1 MRSLSS
7 QPLTSQIQSQ
17 IQSQTQT
24 PSSAY
29 NNTPPT
35 YLIGGVSDNS
45 NGSVPTTANVS
56 NSGSANDSMVT
67 PTTKDYTQEVASSQE
82 VLLLSQLQ
90 SQLRPPQVQPQPQIF
105 GGSGTGLGM
114 GIGTASGAGVGV
126 MSGGDALLIYH
137 DEIVRIVD
145 TQGQKLAQ
153 SRYDIAAKPMDQ
165 MNDIS
170 KSRGKNNNKI
180 NGKSNGKSKSQTLL
194 STTIST
200 STIPIPSP
208 LTTIP
213 GSNSTSLESSQPSHP
228 STPTTPSAWTNHV
241 WPEIKRKIFATLAVT
256 QTLVT
261 HREGSFEF
269 LGYDVMID
277 EQLCPWIIEVTHL
290 HCSCIYIPPSVV
302 GRYNRS
308 TFLSVNNPLSIH
320 RFNLP
325 SQDHPHNT
333 TLINPP

>member
-17 IQSQTQT
+17 IQSQTQA

-29 NNTPPT
+29 NNNPPT
-35 YLIGGVSDNS
+35 YLIGGLSDNS
-45 NGSVPTTANVS
+45 NSSVHSTANFS
-56 NSGSANDSMVT
+56 SSGSANDSTIT
-67 PTTKDYTQEVASSQE
+67 PTTKDYTQEVASYQE

-90 SQLRPPQVQPQPQIF
+90 SQLRPPPQVQPQAQAPPQPQIF
-105 GGSGTGLGM
+105 GGSGTGIGSGLGA
-114 GIGTASGAGVGV
+114 GIGSGLGVGV

-145 TQGQKLAQ
+145 TQGQKLSQ
-153 SRYDIAAKPMDQ
+153 SRYRYDIAAKPMDQ

-200 STIPIPSP
+200 SANPIPSP

-228 STPTTPSAWTNHV
+228 TTPSAWTTHV

-290 HCSCIYIPPSVV
+290 RCSCIYIYHLLLLVDIIDQ
-302 GRYNRS
+302 
-308 TFLSVNNPLSIH
+308 LSVDNPL
-320 RFNLP
+320 
-325 SQDHPHNT
+325 
-333 TLINPP
+333 